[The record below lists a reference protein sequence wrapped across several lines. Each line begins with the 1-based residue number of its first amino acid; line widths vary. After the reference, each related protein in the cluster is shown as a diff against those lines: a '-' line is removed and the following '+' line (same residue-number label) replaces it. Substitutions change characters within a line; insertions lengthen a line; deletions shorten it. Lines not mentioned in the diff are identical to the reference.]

1 MITYRRRHVPL
12 SDTTHPHTTD
22 VVTLW
27 VNGRDSRDGTATLTP
42 IVDTTSGHTV
52 HIVTI
57 DERAA
62 ECYGLRQP
70 VSVIGGLVRIRNRW
84 SPTAYRDRAHLLG
97 GGGLVYFLPNV
108 PSRVRAVRALLRWW
122 WEVTWRAREGADPRH
137 LDPCQ
142 ELPAFRLRLLA

>member
-1 MITYRRRHVPL
+1 MT
-12 SDTTHPHTTD
+12 DTTNTHTTTTAA

-27 VNGRDSRDGTATLTP
+27 VNGRDSRDGMATLTQ
-42 IVDTTSGHTV
+42 IVDAIGGHTV

-62 ECYGLRQP
+62 ECYGIRQP
-70 VSVIGGLVRIRNRW
+70 VSIIGGLVRTRGRW
-84 SPTAYRDRAHLLG
+84 SPTAYRDRAHLLNDS
-97 GGGLVYFLPNV
+97 GLSYYLPDA

-122 WEVTWRAREGADPRH
+122 FEVAWRARDGADPRS

-142 ELPAFRLRLLA
+142 ESPAFRRRLLA